1 MALVAIVDDRVTNR
15 NIFSKLAASIAAD
28 IEVRAFGAPRD
39 ALAWL
44 QQNQADLVI
53 TDYKMPEMDGADF
66 VGALRAIPGAADIP
80 VVVITVYEER
90 SYRLRA
96 LEAGATDFLNSPVD
110 HHEFVTRTRNLLALR
125 RHQKLL
131 AERAET
137 LAEELAN
144 SERSR
149 ERAIRDSIER
159 LAQVID
165 TLPVLINAVDREGR
179 TLFVNEFETDFF
191 GVDPAAV
198 VGKPLAELTG
208 PTNADRNRA
217 LDQLVFTTGKALP
230 AFEEDLVSAA
240 GRRRSFLTTKTPLR
254 DHAGAVS
261 GVLTSSL
268 DITAH
273 KRTEEHL
280 RYLAHHD
287 PLTSLPNR
295 TLLSEKL
302 RAAIARARRGDKVF
316 ALHLIDLDGF
326 KSVNDVHGHSIGDR
340 FLKSVGGRLA
350 QVIRE
355 ADTLARLGGDEF
367 AILQSE
373 VASNYD
379 VAEFAARIADC
390 VASFVDPALQHLKA
404 TASIGVAIHPND
416 GADAEELLR
425 NADLAMYKAKGEGGN
440 AYCMFA
446 ADMQARARSTLDL
459 ESSLREALANEQFV
473 LHYQPQFSAVTKEI
487 VGVEALLRW
496 NRPDAGLVGPGVFLP
511 HAEESGL
518 IIPINEWVLNRAC
531 ADAYAWQRLG
541 LPAFRVAI
549 NMSPIQ
555 FRKKNVPL
563 QVARVLSE
571 TGLESRRLELE
582 LTENIVMQDVEAVA
596 KDLRELNR
604 LGVSV
609 AIDDFGTGYSSL
621 SYIKRLPVQ
630 RIKIDQ
636 SFVRNMTQDPND
648 AAIVRAI
655 VTLGRSLAL
664 DVVAEGVETQQQLQ
678 CLREAGC
685 DYAQGFLLGRPMPAD
700 DIVALFGKQPSLAMS
715 A

>member
-1 MALVAIVDDRVTNR
+1 MAIVAIVDDRVTNR
-15 NIFSKLAASIAAD
+15 NIFSKLAASIAPD
-28 IEVRAFGAPRD
+28 IEVHAFGNPRE
-39 ALAWL
+39 ALDWL
-44 QQNQADLVI
+44 AANPVDLVI
-53 TDYKMPEMDGADF
+53 TDYKMPEMNGADF
-66 VGALRAIPGAADIP
+66 VRALRATQGASDIP

-110 HHEFVTRTRNLLALR
+110 HHEFITRTRNLLTLR

-131 AERAET
+131 AERADT
-137 LAEELAN
+137 LAQELAD

-179 TLFVNEFETDFF
+179 TLFVNAFETDFF
-191 GVDPAAV
+191 GVDPAAA
-198 VGKPLAELTG
+198 VGRPLAELIG
-208 PTNADRNRA
+208 KVNAERNQT
-217 LDQLVFTTGKALP
+217 LDQLVFTTGRALP
-230 AFEEDLVSAA
+230 AFEENLTSADE
-240 GRRRSFLTTKTPLR
+240 RRRSFLTTKTPLR
-254 DHAGAVS
+254 DHTGAVT

-287 PLTSLPNR
+287 PLTGLPNR

-302 RAAIARARRGDKVF
+302 RGSIARARRGDKIF

-326 KSVNDVHGHSIGDR
+326 KAVNDVYGHSVGDR
-340 FLKSVGGRLA
+340 FLQAIGARL
-350 QVIRE
+350 RE
-355 ADTLARLGGDEF
+355 VVRERDTLARLGGDEF
-367 AILQSE
+367 AILQSD
-373 VASNYD
+373 VATNYD
-379 VAEFAARIADC
+379 VAEFSARICEAI
-390 VASFVDPALQHLKA
+390 AAFVDPETPQMKS

-416 GADAEELLR
+416 GADPEELLR

-440 AYCMFA
+440 AYCLFA
-446 ADMQARARSTLDL
+446 ADMQARARSAMSLETDL
-459 ESSLREALANEQFV
+459 RTALANDEFV
-473 LHYQPQFSAVTKEI
+473 LYYQPQFDVSTNAI
-487 VGVEALLRW
+487 IGVEALLRW
-496 NRPDAGLVGPGVFLP
+496 NRPGVGIVGPGAFLP
-511 HAEESGL
+511 QAEENGL
-518 IIPINEWVLNRAC
+518 IIPINEWVLRKAC
-531 ADAYAWQRLG
+531 ADARIWQRDAFPL
-541 LPAFRVAI
+541 FRVAV

-563 QVARVLSE
+563 QVARILSE
-571 TGLESRRLELE
+571 TGLDPRRLELE
-582 LTENIVMQDVEAVA
+582 LTENIVMQDIDAVA
-596 KDLRELNR
+596 NDLRELNR
-604 LGVSV
+604 LGISI

-621 SYIKRLPVQ
+621 SYIKKLPVQ

-648 AAIVRAI
+648 SAIVRAI
-655 VTLGRSLAL
+655 ITLGRSLGL
-664 DVVAEGVETQQQLQ
+664 EVVAEGVETPKHLQ
-678 CLREAGC
+678 GLREVGC
-685 DYAQGFLLGRPMPAD
+685 ELVQGYLLGRPAPFAD
-700 DIVALFGKQPSLAMS
+700 ISELFVRASPLAKT

>member
-1 MALVAIVDDRVTNR
+1 MAIIAIVDDRVTNR
-15 NIFSKLAASIAAD
+15 NIFSKLAASIAPE
-28 IEVRAFGAPRD
+28 IQVHAFGNPRE
-39 ALAWL
+39 ALDWIAD
-44 QQNQADLVI
+44 NPVDLVI
-53 TDYKMPEMDGADF
+53 TDYKMPEMNGADF
-66 VGALRAIPGAADIP
+66 VRALRATKGAADIP

-131 AERAET
+131 SDRAET
-137 LAEELAN
+137 LAQELVN

-179 TLFVNEFETDFF
+179 TLFVNAFETDFF
-191 GVDPAAV
+191 GVDPLAAV
-198 VGKPLAELTG
+198 GRPLSELIGK
-208 PTNADRNRA
+208 TNAERNWA
-217 LDQLVFTTGKALP
+217 LDQLVFTTGRALP
-230 AFEEDLVSAA
+230 AFEENLTSTDD
-240 GRRRSFLTTKTPLR
+240 RHRSFLTTKTPLR
-254 DHAGAVS
+254 DHSGAVS

-302 RAAIARARRGDKVF
+302 RAAITRARRGDQVF

-326 KSVNDVHGHSIGDR
+326 KAINDVHGHSVGDR
-340 FLKSVGGRLA
+340 FLQGIGVRL
-350 QVIRE
+350 RE
-355 ADTLARLGGDEF
+355 VVRECDTLARLGGDEF
-367 AILQSE
+367 AILQADVS
-373 VASNYD
+373 SNYD
-379 VAEFAARIADC
+379 AAEFSARICEA
-390 VASFVDPALQHLKA
+390 VATFSDPDSARMQS
-404 TASIGVAIHPND
+404 TASIGVALHPDD
-416 GADAEELLR
+416 GADPEELLR
-425 NADLAMYKAKGEGGN
+425 NADLAMYKAKAEGGN
-440 AYCMFA
+440 AYCLFA
-446 ADMQARARSTLDL
+446 ADMRTRARSAMTLEADL
-459 ESSLREALANEQFV
+459 RTAIANDEFV
-473 LHYQPQFSAVTKEI
+473 LYYQPQFNVDTDEI

-496 NRPDAGLVGPGVFLP
+496 NKPGMGIIGPGSFLP
-511 HAEESGL
+511 QAEENGL
-518 IIPINEWVLNRAC
+518 IIPISEWVLQRAC
-531 ADAYAWQRLG
+531 ADACRWQSSG
-541 LPAFRVAI
+541 LPLFRVAV

-563 QVARVLSE
+563 QVARILSE
-571 TGLESRRLELE
+571 TGLDPRRLELE
-582 LTENIVMQDVEAVA
+582 ITENILMQDVDQVA
-596 KDLRELNR
+596 NDLREINR
-604 LGVSV
+604 LGIAI
-609 AIDDFGTGYSSL
+609 AIDDFGIGYSSL
-621 SYIKRLPVQ
+621 NYIKKLPVQ

-648 AAIVRAI
+648 VAIVRAI
-655 VTLGRSLAL
+655 VTLGLSLDL
-664 DVVAEGVETQQQLQ
+664 EVVAEGVETSKHLQ
-678 CLREAGC
+678 GLRDIGC
-685 DYAQGFLLGRPMPAD
+685 NLAQGFLLGRPAPHD
-700 DIVALFGKQPSLAMS
+700 EISALFIRARALAKS

>member
-15 NIFSKLAASIAAD
+15 NIFSKLAASIAPD
-28 IEVRAFGAPRD
+28 ISVRAFADPRD
-39 ALAWL
+39 ALTWL
-44 QQNQADLVI
+44 GGNTADLVI
-53 TDYKMPEMDGADF
+53 TDFKMPEMDGAEF
-66 VGALRAIPGAADIP
+66 VRALRAQPGNVEVP

-131 AERAET
+131 TERADT
-137 LAEELAN
+137 LAQELAD

-179 TLFVNEFETDFF
+179 TLFVNAFETDFF
-191 GVDPAAV
+191 GVDPTLV

-208 PTNADRNRA
+208 PNNADRNRT

-230 AFEEDLVSAA
+230 AFEEDLVSTG

-254 DHAGAVS
+254 DHTGAVS

-295 TLLSEKL
+295 TLLAEKL
-302 RAAIARARRGDKVF
+302 RAAIARARRGDKIF

-326 KSVNDVHGHSIGDR
+326 KTVNDVHGHSIGDR
-340 FLKSVGGRLA
+340 FLKSVGARLA

-355 ADTLARLGGDEF
+355 TDTLARLGGDEF

-379 VAEFAARIADC
+379 VAEFAARITDC
-390 VASFVDPALQHLKA
+390 IASYSDPDLQHMKT

-440 AYCMFA
+440 AYCLFA
-446 ADMQARARSTLDL
+446 ADMQARARSALNL
-459 ESSLREALANEQFV
+459 EADLREALANDEFV
-473 LHYQPQFSAVTKEI
+473 LHYQPQFETGGDVV

-496 NRPDAGLVGPGVFLP
+496 NRPGVGLVGPGAFLP
-511 HAEESGL
+511 HAEENGL
-518 IIPINEWVLNRAC
+518 IIPINEWVLRRAC
-531 ADAYAWQRLG
+531 TDAYAWQRDG
-541 LPAFRVAI
+541 LPPFRVAI

-571 TGLESRRLELE
+571 TGLEPRRLELE
-582 LTENIVMQDVEAVA
+582 LTENIVMQDIEAVA
-596 KDLRELNR
+596 NDLRELNR
-604 LGVSV
+604 LGVSI

-621 SYIKRLPVQ
+621 SYIKKLPVQ

-655 VTLGRSLAL
+655 ITLGRSLSL
-664 DVVAEGVETQQQLQ
+664 DVLAEGVETARQLQ
-678 CLREAGC
+678 ALRDCGC
-685 DYAQGFLLGRPMPAD
+685 GFAQGFLLGRPVPAA
-700 DIVALFGKQPSLAMS
+700 DIAALFGTRSPIALIA
-715 A
+715 

>member
-15 NIFSKLAASIAAD
+15 NIFSKLAASIAPDIHVHAFAD
-28 IEVRAFGAPRD
+28 PRE
-39 ALAWL
+39 ALAWATE
-44 QQNQADLVI
+44 NTPDLII
-53 TDYKMPEMDGADF
+53 TDYKMPEMDGAEF
-66 VGALRAIPGAADIP
+66 VRALRTAPGAADVP

-90 SYRLRA
+90 AYRLRA

-110 HHEFVTRTRNLLALR
+110 HHEFITRTRNLLALR
-125 RHQKLL
+125 HHQKLL
-131 AERAET
+131 AQRAEN
-137 LAEELAN
+137 LAQELAD

-179 TLFVNEFETDFF
+179 TLFVNAFETEFF
-191 GVDPAAV
+191 NVDPANV
-198 VGKPLAELTG
+198 VGRPLAELTG
-208 PTNADRNRA
+208 QTNAERNRM

-230 AFEEDLVSAA
+230 AFEEDLVGAS

-254 DHAGAVS
+254 DHTAMVT

-287 PLTSLPNR
+287 PLTALPNR
-295 TLLSEKL
+295 TLLAERL
-302 RAAIARARRGDKVF
+302 RAAIARARRGDKIF

-326 KSVNDVHGHSIGDR
+326 KAVNDVHGHSVGDR
-340 FLKSVGGRLA
+340 FLKAVGARLS
-350 QVIRE
+350 QVVRQS
-355 ADTLARLGGDEF
+355 DTLARLGGDEF

-373 VASNYD
+373 VGSNYD
-379 VAEFAARIADC
+379 VAEFAARIAD
-390 VASFVDPALQHLKA
+390 AIAAFADPDLQHMKA

-416 GADAEELLR
+416 GADAEDLLR

-440 AYCMFA
+440 AYCLFA
-446 ADMQARARSTLDL
+446 ADMQARARNALNLEADL
-459 ESSLREALANEQFV
+459 RDALARDEFV
-473 LHYQPQFSAVTKEI
+473 LHYQPQFEI
-487 VGVEALLRW
+487 SGNTIIGVEALLRW
-496 NRPDAGLVGPGVFLP
+496 NRPGLGLVGPGTFLP
-511 HAEESGL
+511 HAEENGL
-518 IIPINEWVLNRAC
+518 IIPINEWVLRRAC
-531 ADAYAWQRLG
+531 ADACRWQRAG
-541 LPAFRVAI
+541 LPLFRVAI

-563 QVARVLSE
+563 QVARILSE
-571 TGLESRRLELE
+571 SGLDPRRLELE
-582 LTENIVMQDVEAVA
+582 LTENIVMQDLDAVA
-596 KDLRELNR
+596 TDLRELNR
-604 LGVSV
+604 LGVSI

-621 SYIKRLPVQ
+621 SYIKKLPVQ

-636 SFVRNMTQDPND
+636 SFVRNMAQDPND

-655 VTLGRSLAL
+655 IALGRSLSL
-664 DVVAEGVETQQQLQ
+664 DVMAEGVETERQLQ
-678 CLREAGC
+678 SLKESGC
-685 DYAQGFLLGRPMPAD
+685 GFAQGFLLGRPMPGLE
-700 DIVALFGKQPSLAMS
+700 IEALFGAPASFART

>member
-1 MALVAIVDDRVTNR
+1 VTNR
-15 NIFSKLAASIAAD
+15 NIFSKLAASIAPD
-28 IEVRAFGAPRD
+28 IEVHAFGNPRE
-39 ALAWL
+39 ALDWL
-44 QQNQADLVI
+44 AANPVDLVI
-53 TDYKMPEMDGADF
+53 TDYKMPEMNGADF
-66 VGALRAIPGAADIP
+66 VRALRATQGASDIP

-110 HHEFVTRTRNLLALR
+110 HHEFITRTRNLLTLR

-131 AERAET
+131 AERADT
-137 LAEELAN
+137 LAQELAD

-179 TLFVNEFETDFF
+179 TLFVNAFETDFF
-191 GVDPAAV
+191 GVDPVAAV
-198 VGKPLAELTG
+198 GRPLAELIG
-208 PTNADRNRA
+208 KANAERNQT
-217 LDQLVFTTGKALP
+217 LDQLVFTTGRALP
-230 AFEEDLVSAA
+230 AFEENLTSADE
-240 GRRRSFLTTKTPLR
+240 RRRSFLTTKTPLR
-254 DHAGAVS
+254 DHTGAVT

-287 PLTSLPNR
+287 PLTGLPNR

-302 RAAIARARRGDKVF
+302 RGSIARARRGDKIF

-326 KSVNDVHGHSIGDR
+326 KAVNDVYGHSVGDR
-340 FLKSVGGRLA
+340 FLQAIGARL
-350 QVIRE
+350 RE
-355 ADTLARLGGDEF
+355 VVRERDTLARLGGDEF
-367 AILQSE
+367 AILQSD
-373 VASNYD
+373 VATNYD
-379 VAEFAARIADC
+379 VAEFSARICEAI
-390 VASFVDPALQHLKA
+390 AAFVDPETPQMKS

-416 GADAEELLR
+416 GADPEELLR

-440 AYCMFA
+440 AYCLFA
-446 ADMQARARSTLDL
+446 ADMQARARSAMSLETDL
-459 ESSLREALANEQFV
+459 RTALANDEFV
-473 LHYQPQFSAVTKEI
+473 LYYQPQFDVSTNAI
-487 VGVEALLRW
+487 IGVEALLRW
-496 NRPDAGLVGPGVFLP
+496 NRPGVGIVGPGAFLP
-511 HAEESGL
+511 QAEENGL
-518 IIPINEWVLNRAC
+518 IIPINEWVLRKAC
-531 ADAYAWQRLG
+531 ADARIWQRDAFPL
-541 LPAFRVAI
+541 FRVAV

-563 QVARVLSE
+563 QVARILSE
-571 TGLESRRLELE
+571 TGLDPRRLELE
-582 LTENIVMQDVEAVA
+582 LTENIVMQDIDAVA
-596 KDLRELNR
+596 NDLRELNR
-604 LGVSV
+604 LGISI

-621 SYIKRLPVQ
+621 SYIKKLPVQ

-648 AAIVRAI
+648 SAIVRAI
-655 VTLGRSLAL
+655 ITLGRSLGL
-664 DVVAEGVETQQQLQ
+664 EVVAEGVETPKHLQ
-678 CLREAGC
+678 GLREVGC
-685 DYAQGFLLGRPMPAD
+685 ELVQGYLLGRPAPFAD
-700 DIVALFGKQPSLAMS
+700 ISELFVRASPLAKT